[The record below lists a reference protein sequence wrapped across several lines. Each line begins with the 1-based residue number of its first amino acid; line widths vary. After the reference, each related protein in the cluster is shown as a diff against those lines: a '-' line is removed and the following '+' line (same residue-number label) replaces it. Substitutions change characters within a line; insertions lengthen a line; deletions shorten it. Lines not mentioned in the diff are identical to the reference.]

1 MSQYFP
7 KTSEHFNGNIKVKL
21 DFPNYAIKTE
31 LKRAAGIDTFNLAAK
46 SDLAILKA
54 EVDKIDIEKLKTF
67 PADLSKLSNIVNSNI
82 VKKVCRIN

>member
-21 DFPNYAIKTE
+21 DLPNYAIKTE